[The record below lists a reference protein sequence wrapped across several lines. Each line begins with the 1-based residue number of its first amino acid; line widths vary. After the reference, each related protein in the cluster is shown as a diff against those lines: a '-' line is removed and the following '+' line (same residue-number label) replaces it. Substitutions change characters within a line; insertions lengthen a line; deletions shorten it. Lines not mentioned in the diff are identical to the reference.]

1 MTETTQE
8 WRTMAAA
15 MQGDPRVFHAGM
27 RQEGGGPRFDSVN
40 PATGSV
46 VASFADAGA
55 DGVAAAVRTAREAF
69 SSGDWAGQSVS
80 ARQQIMMNFAA
91 GLEAAAPELAL
102 LDSLEMGIPISE
114 AVADVAVTA
123 EHVRAVAALLPMVT
137 GIADTPARGTL
148 AVNTIEPRGVVGVI
162 SPWNFPLNQAVVR
175 VAPALAMGNSVVL
188 KPSEVASLS
197 SLRMADI
204 WTAAGLPPGVLEVL
218 TGLGRTTGAA
228 LAAHP
233 DLDHLAFTGSPATG
247 AAIQAAAPV
256 ARSMAMELGGKS
268 PQIVCESVADAAAL
282 APLIARGVF
291 WNAGQVCTAGSR
303 LIVHRR
309 HAARLVEALHAAAE
323 AWLPGDP
330 LDPATPAGP
339 TATAAQHAAVLAHIA
354 RAEVAGARRLTGD
367 PQVPGLALGVRPTLL
382 DGVSDTMAIGREE
395 VFGPVLAISVF
406 DTREE
411 AASLANASGFGLS
424 ATVWTADYAEAH
436 YLARQLRVG
445 TITIADCATTGAGW
459 SPTLGLE
466 PAGFSG
472 YGADFGIAGLRQ
484 YGRLKLVTFATA

>member
-1 MTETTQE
+1 
-8 WRTMAAA
+8 MASEVLF
-15 MQGDPRVFHAGM
+15 DPRAFHTGT
-27 RQEGGGPRFDSVN
+27 RREGSGARFDSVN
-40 PATGSV
+40 PATGSA
-46 VASFADAGA
+46 VASFADEGA
-55 DGVAAAVRTAREAF
+55 DGVAEAVRAARGAF
-69 SSGDWAGQSVS
+69 ENGDWAGQSVG
-80 ARQQIMMNFAA
+80 ARQQILMNFAA
-91 GLEAAAPELAL
+91 GLEAVAPELAL

-114 AVADVAVTA
+114 AIADVAVTA
-123 EHVRAVAALLPMVT
+123 EHVRGIAALLPMVT
-137 GIADTPARGTL
+137 GLADTPARGTL

-162 SPWNFPLNQAVVR
+162 SPWNFPLNQAVIR

-188 KPSEVASLS
+188 KPSEVAPLS
-197 SLRMADI
+197 ALRMADI

-218 TGLGRTTGAA
+218 TGLGRTTGTA

-268 PQIVCESVADAAAL
+268 PQIVCESVADVAAL

-309 HAARLVEALHAAAE
+309 HAARLIEALHAAAE
-323 AWLPGDP
+323 AWVPGDP
-330 LDPATPAGP
+330 LDPAIPAGP
-339 TATAAQHAAVLAHIA
+339 IATAAQHAAVLGHIA
-354 RAEVAGARRLTGD
+354 RAEAAGARRLTGD
-367 PQVPGLALGVRPTLL
+367 PQVAGLTLGVRPTIF
-382 DGVSDTMAIGREE
+382 DEVTDAMAIAREE

-406 DTREE
+406 GTRDE

-445 TITIADCATTGAGW
+445 TVTIADCAASGAAW

-466 PAGFSG
+466 PAGRSG

-484 YGRLKLVTFATA
+484 YGRLKMVNFAAT